1 MERTLCQRRSPP
13 LLFQLF
19 SIETYSFLPDDP
31 SDRPTLAR
39 QGKTRH
45 RRLHS
50 FAQQSLVEIVER
62 PGTTASLRARA
73 LEDILEIVV
82 VVVIETTNR
91 QLFLGMS

>member
-1 MERTLCQRRSPP
+1 MERTLCQRRSRR
-13 LLFQLF
+13 LLFQFF
-19 SIETYSFLPDDP
+19 SVETYSFLPDDQ
-31 SDRPTLAR
+31 SDRRNLAR

-50 FAQQSLVEIVER
+50 FGQQSLVEIVER
-62 PGTTASLRARA
+62 PGTTAGLRGRA